1 MPSLEDALHLLE
13 TGRPDQAASLL
24 EALTFEHPEDPDVW
38 TRLGQAHNGC
48 NARQEAVIAFKRA
61 VHLDPADAAAW
72 LGMGVAYG
80 HLNRHE
86 LAIEAFRRAIELGDP
101 GAQASL
107 NLARALTLCGRH
119 EEAIALARSTRQRL
133 PDHAMALLGL
143 ALALD
148 AWSADGGNPNAL
160 DTAQQ
165 ARIAYG
171 GFIDAFPDSPWADQA
186 NDARMRL
193 GLRVAEGDALPL
205 REDVMVWLHDALET
219 FDKLEA
225 AAGSRAGFAP
235 VVFEIV
241 SLWQNGELDDPAG
254 RHMLASVLGRQF
266 GRDELMAWLYAGEQR
281 LTISVDLP
289 VDHWREFAAVEHRRR
304 QG

>member
-1 MPSLEDALHLLE
+1 MHSLQDVIHLLE
-13 TGRPDQAASLL
+13 AGRADQAASLL
-24 EALTFEHPEDPDVW
+24 EALTFEHPDDPAIW
-38 TRLGQAHNGC
+38 THLGQAHNRC

-61 VHLDPADAAAW
+61 LHLDPADAAAW

-86 LAIEAFRRAIELGDP
+86 LAIEAFRRAIEFGDP

-119 EEAIALARSTRQRL
+119 QEAIALARSTHQRL
-133 PDHAMALLGL
+133 PEHEMAQLGL

-148 AWSADGGNPNAL
+148 AWSVDGGNPGGL

-165 ARIAYG
+165 ARIVYG
-171 GFIDAFPDSPWADQA
+171 AFIDRFPDSPWVEEA
-186 NDARMRL
+186 NEARMRL

-205 REDVMVWLHDALET
+205 REDVMVWLHDALDT

-289 VDHWREFAAVEHRRR
+289 VEYRREFAAVEHRRR